1 MEMLLESHSAVGLD
15 VIFAS
20 IENPGLAQQ
29 FFQEVGIESD
39 IFRVNG
45 LLGLFKYVRH
55 QTKENPKM
63 IMIAHGLIPSIFGLV
78 AKKILRIPYGIVHHH
93 QPNYFSCGKNPQIFV
108 KRKVWE
114 MIHKKSTIESI
125 FVHSLSDEVT
135 RKLTSFK
142 YPNNKILNVGH
153 GIDFKKFFFAQNDS
167 ESDCSHEEAMSIL
180 MIGRLSWEKNYELA
194 IDTLENLVRRK
205 ASVRLCIVGVG
216 PDRELISR
224 YVKLKGLEEYVNF
237 LGWRNDIQNLMR
249 SHHIFL
255 HTAFTESYGQVLVE
269 AKLASMHF
277 VSTDVGIARKL
288 EAECS
293 NTKVS
298 NHFNSVELASL
309 IEDIA
314 AKDRKEIPET
324 DQNAEA
330 LKQENINFVYQALSD
345 FLLNEV
351 EAQLVET
358 RKDKC

>member
-1 MEMLLESHSAVGLD
+1 
-15 VIFAS
+15 
-20 IENPGLAQQ
+20 
-29 FFQEVGIESD
+29 
-39 IFRVNG
+39 
-45 LLGLFKYVRH
+45 
-55 QTKENPKM
+55 
-63 IMIAHGLIPSIFGLV
+63 
-78 AKKILRIPYGIVHHH
+78 
-93 QPNYFSCGKNPQIFV
+93 
-108 KRKVWE
+108 

-167 ESDCSHEEAMSIL
+167 DSDCSHEEAMSIL